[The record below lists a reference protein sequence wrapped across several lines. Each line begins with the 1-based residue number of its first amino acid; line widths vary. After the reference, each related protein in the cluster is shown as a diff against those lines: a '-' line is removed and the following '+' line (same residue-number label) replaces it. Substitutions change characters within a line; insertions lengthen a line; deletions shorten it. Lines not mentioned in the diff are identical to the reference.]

1 MNANRREFMLVI
13 RVNLRLFAVLH
24 RSQIVN
30 LIRDCPF
37 NFKIFAQT
45 VLFKRVS
52 MTNKCKPH
60 IFTVCVAVFATAIGT
75 IGCTPPESGFAQ
87 SKASDTETSDADTRE
102 QMATLKVEAINKFRQ
117 GKFDEA
123 IEVLQSQENPNDSE
137 AKELP
142 LAMAF
147 LLGEFYFANGQPEE
161 SALVFDRVLKR
172 QPAIKPQLW
181 QRGLALY
188 YADRFSDGV
197 DQFESHQTFNSQ
209 DVENAVWHMLCKAK
223 ISSVDEARKALI
235 PIERDRRVPMP
246 EVYELFA
253 GRGSV
258 ESVIQAAEASGRPGA
273 IYHGLLYVGL
283 FHEMMGETEQSK
295 AAIEK
300 AVAVNPFEKTS
311 FMGNV
316 AATHAAVRKYETQP

>member
-1 MNANRREFMLVI
+1 
-13 RVNLRLFAVLH
+13 
-24 RSQIVN
+24 
-30 LIRDCPF
+30 
-37 NFKIFAQT
+37 
-45 VLFKRVS
+45 

-60 IFTVCVAVFATAIGT
+60 IFTACVAVFVTAIGT
-75 IGCTPPESGFAQ
+75 NGCSPTGPGFAQ
-87 SKASDTETSDADTRE
+87 SNASDTETSDVDTRE
-102 QMATLKVEAINKFRQ
+102 QMANLKVEAINKFRQ

-123 IEVLQSQENPNDSE
+123 IEVLQSHENPNNSKT
-137 AKELP
+137 KELP

-147 LLGEFYFANGQPEE
+147 LLGEFYFANSQPEE
-161 SALVFDRVLKR
+161 SALAFDRVLKR
-172 QPAIKPQLW
+172 QPALKPQLW

-209 DVENAVWHMLCKAK
+209 DVENAVWHMMCKAK
-223 ISSVDEARKALI
+223 ILSVDAARKALI
-235 PIERDRRVPMP
+235 PIQRDRRVPMP

-258 ESVIQAAEASGRPGA
+258 ESVIQAADASGQPGA
-273 IYHGLLYVGL
+273 VYHGLLYVGL
-283 FHEMMGETEQSK
+283 YHEMMGDTEKSK
-295 AAIEK
+295 AAILK
-300 AVAVNPFEKTS
+300 AVAANPFEKTS

>member
-1 MNANRREFMLVI
+1 
-13 RVNLRLFAVLH
+13 
-24 RSQIVN
+24 
-30 LIRDCPF
+30 
-37 NFKIFAQT
+37 
-45 VLFKRVS
+45 

-60 IFTVCVAVFATAIGT
+60 IFSVCVAVFATAIGT
-75 IGCTPPESGFAQ
+75 NGCSPPGPGFAQ
-87 SKASDTETSDADTRE
+87 SNASDAETSDADTRE
-102 QMATLKVEAINKFRQ
+102 QMANLKVEAINKFRQ

-123 IEVLQSQENPNDSE
+123 IEALQSQENSNNSE
-137 AKELP
+137 TKELA

-147 LLGEFYFANGQPEE
+147 LLGEFYFANGQPKE
-161 SALVFDRVLKR
+161 SALAFDRVLKR

-235 PIERDRRVPMP
+235 PIQRDRRVPMP

-258 ESVIQAAEASGRPGA
+258 ESVIQAADASGQPGA
-273 IYHGLLYVGL
+273 VYHGLLYVGL
-283 FHEMMGETEQSK
+283 FHEMMGDTEKSK
-295 AAIEK
+295 TAILR
-300 AVAVNPFEKTS
+300 AVAANPFEKTS

-316 AATHAAVRKYETQP
+316 AATHAAIRKYKSQR